1 MARVRVV
8 VLSVA
13 ALLLL
18 VVLAA
23 CSTSG
28 PKGSLQVTV
37 NGLPGGVNGNVLVTG
52 PGGYS
57 TTVTTT
63 ATLPNLT
70 PGNYTVTGKPARG
83 PGFSSNTLVD
93 TAYAATGGGLVAVSG
108 NATANSS
115 VTYALRAGSG
125 GLWVA
130 DEGGGLLGV
139 LFTSPA
145 TPVLLTSSHG
155 PDGLALDA
163 NGNLWVGLTGNTTVA
178 EFPAS
183 KLGSSSTPTPVV
195 TVSSDG
201 TSLAD
206 PISLAFDAKGDLWVA
221 NCTTDL
227 EMYAPAQL
235 TVSGNPSPTV
245 TITGSYSCVSGLAFD
260 ASGNLW
266 FSDTNDNDVVELSA
280 SQLASSG
287 NPSPHVTLSSSTLN
301 FPEGLA
307 FDANGDLWVANTGST
322 GVNALVMFT
331 PSEISTSGS
340 PTPSVGISDDGSG
353 NLDAPVYLAFD
364 NAGDLWV
371 ADDSKNNVLSF
382 YAADITSTGAP
393 LAAEDLTNFSSL
405 GWPQLLFDPPPSN
418 LPLSH

>member
-115 VTYALRAGSG
+115 VT
-125 GLWVA
+125 
-130 DEGGGLLGV
+130 
-139 LFTSPA
+139 
-145 TPVLLTSSHG
+145 
-155 PDGLALDA
+155 
-163 NGNLWVGLTGNTTVA
+163 
-178 EFPAS
+178 
-183 KLGSSSTPTPVV
+183 
-195 TVSSDG
+195 
-201 TSLAD
+201 
-206 PISLAFDAKGDLWVA
+206 
-221 NCTTDL
+221 
-227 EMYAPAQL
+227 
-235 TVSGNPSPTV
+235 
-245 TITGSYSCVSGLAFD
+245 
-260 ASGNLW
+260 
-266 FSDTNDNDVVELSA
+266 
-280 SQLASSG
+280 
-287 NPSPHVTLSSSTLN
+287 
-301 FPEGLA
+301 
-307 FDANGDLWVANTGST
+307 
-322 GVNALVMFT
+322 
-331 PSEISTSGS
+331 
-340 PTPSVGISDDGSG
+340 
-353 NLDAPVYLAFD
+353 
-364 NAGDLWV
+364 
-371 ADDSKNNVLSF
+371 
-382 YAADITSTGAP
+382 
-393 LAAEDLTNFSSL
+393 
-405 GWPQLLFDPPPSN
+405 
-418 LPLSH
+418 